1 MEHIINSMYTVHN
14 FYVLIIIFG
23 KMAATSKDTSPLVH
37 PYLPSLLLFS
47 NGNGVTAST
56 YVENSSSF
64 SLELTEYSKIN
75 DVPVDRKAAQ
85 TLYSHSISNPISC
98 MEWNPNPQPFYHS
111 IGKGGYSHDVWNE
124 NSPGLLAIGTQSGSV
139 SLINWKN
146 IASKDNIVVEECEL
160 CTNTNNNKD
169 KDRERGP
176 GPCSAVS
183 WNKLKYTQLAA
194 GFENSKR

>member
-1 MEHIINSMYTVHN
+1 
-14 FYVLIIIFG
+14 
-23 KMAATSKDTSPLVH
+23 MAATTKDTSPLVH
-37 PYLPSLLLFS
+37 PYLPSLLLFA

-85 TLYSHSISNPISC
+85 NLYSHSISNPISC

-176 GPCSAVS
+176 GPCSAVA
-183 WNKLKYTQLAA
+183 WTKLKYTQLAA